1 MARIY
6 IAKYGDSLSGIAQK
20 YGVDLDILR
29 QYNHI
34 GSGDHFCV
42 GENIYIDEERKI
54 NIDETSNTVTITR
67 FGLIADS
74 SGNPELEESYKKQIQ
89 DKYYKQYYDEFY
101 EKYKNNF
108 VKKSISIDELRTL
121 HRSEVNAEVDSGWG
135 LNDTELGNWFR
146 GIAGQI
152 DKLQELINNKRILT
166 YSLIHLRRNRDNDW
180 PLSVF
185 LCHTYNYELKQDRFY
200 VLDCKDGQ
208 KYFDSYKGPKIII
221 SSTQANGSSQTMEYY
236 NQSIFPKDFIP
247 PKCIVDW
254 KFGKPVKSYTVV
266 TEYCY
271 INNNAEIWEFE
282 QPKEYSGAQAFI
294 NIDLKKTITY
304 TKARIQITPK
314 YNDNTSGETLVEE
327 YNISSVSEMNNGTE
341 DDISELEPN
350 APRISLS
357 ETGNYTIECSVNPED
372 IPDSVNKIVFNI
384 YKNDDTAI
392 YKTGTLTSYYASKG
406 RTYSV
411 KNVEP
416 DSVYTATC
424 YYIGSSEDK
433 RSKDSKHSD
442 AIVSPPK
449 VPVIKSITPS
459 TNDSGST
466 DRSITVVWKAAN
478 KKTKYTIEYVKENM
492 ELYKSIENHF
502 YAVNSDK
509 TSIEVEFDKTSD
521 AQYDTENQEMT
532 KTISGFST
540 ENGGRYYLRIKGTN
554 DRTSILGGSSA
565 TNSSSATSDWSDP
578 TDPLASF
585 IIGTKPSAPTIW
597 SSTNTAVIGE
607 PLNLYWS
614 QNSTDNSRMT
624 KSFLSIVAD
633 NLADPI
639 EIELT
644 TDDEYDNNYVH
655 VLKFEKKDNAR
666 QANIKT
672 SAFPDGSKIK
682 WRVKTAGISNE
693 YGDFSEEREI
703 NIYAKPIVSVIL
715 EDSKHNEIADTI
727 DSFPMYIS
735 LQKDKP
741 TLNQKIIGFNVN
753 IENNSNYQYIDSAGN
768 IKNLTKG
775 STVYSK
781 NFDISYPYSDKFGY
795 IYSEDEEKFKI
806 EGYYVNNKFYSD
818 SKLSNIIRPSEDI
831 LYIALNQKNG
841 DRPKKY
847 IWNEVDRVYEE
858 VDEFMFTDGNKS
870 YPYFYPYYNSKETK
884 LYIKLTCSDV
894 DLINGIEYLVRCS
907 MIMDSGL
914 VATDEITFI
923 PRFTEILYKPT
934 ATVSIDEESLTAI
947 IKPSC
952 EYQSY
957 TIDCYIQDNKAYQDI
972 NCSIEIGLFP
982 DSIYYDHFTEKYYIY
997 KLVSGSIDE
1006 YSFEESPNPLEDA
1019 ILSVFRKELDGTF
1032 TEIDRNISND
1042 SGYEVIDPHPSLAK
1056 AIYRIVSES
1065 KTTGAISYSDTEPV
1079 EIKEKALV
1087 IQFNNYTLKLPYNIS
1102 VSNGYSPDISLVEY
1116 IGRKHPVSYYGTQ
1129 LGETMS
1135 WRTVIPKSDHDT
1147 LNLIRELAIYMG
1159 DVYVREPSGTGY
1171 WANISVDFSQSYD
1184 DLTIPLSFSITR
1196 VEGGM

>member
-6 IAKYGDSLSGIAQK
+6 TAKYGDSLSGIAQK
-20 YGVDLDILR
+20 YGVDINILR

-89 DKYYKQYYDEFY
+89 DKYYKQYYNEFY

-108 VKKSISIDELRTL
+108 VTQSITIDELRKL
-121 HRSEVNAEVDSGWG
+121 RRSKVNAEVDHGVFH
-135 LNDTELGNWFR
+135 NDTELGDWFR

-152 DKLQELINNKRILT
+152 DKLQELINNKKILT
-166 YSLIHLRRNRDNDW
+166 YSLIHLRRNKDDDW

-185 LCHTYNYELKQDRFY
+185 LCHTYNSGTKEHRFY
-200 VLDCKDGQ
+200 VLDCRDGQ

-221 SSTQANGSSQTMEYY
+221 SSTQANGSSPTIEYY

-254 KFGKPVKSYTVV
+254 KFGKPVKSYTVI

-271 INNNAEIWEFE
+271 MNNNAEIWESE
-282 QPKEYSGAQAFI
+282 QPKEYPGTQAFI
-294 NIDLKKTITY
+294 NIDLAKTITY
-304 TKARIQITPK
+304 IKARISVTPK

-327 YNISSVSEMNNGTE
+327 YNIFSVSEMNNGTE

-350 APRISLS
+350 APRISMD
-357 ETGNYTIECSVNPED
+357 NYTIECSVDPED

-384 YKNDDTAI
+384 YKNNDTAI

-406 RTYSV
+406 RTYSA

-424 YYIGSSEDK
+424 YYIGSSENK
-433 RSKDSKHSD
+433 RSKDSKYSNE
-442 AIVSPPK
+442 IVSPPK
-449 VPVIKSITPS
+449 KPVIISITPS
-459 TNDSGST
+459 TNDSSST

-492 ELYKSIENHF
+492 ELYGSIEEHF

-521 AQYDTENQEMT
+521 AQYDTENQQMT

-540 ENGGRYYLRIKGTN
+540 ENGGRYYLRIRGIN
-554 DRTSILGGSSA
+554 DRTSILGGSSNI
-565 TNSSSATSDWSDP
+565 TNSSSNPSDWSDP
-578 TDPLASF
+578 TDPKASF

-607 PLNLYWS
+607 PLKLYWS

-624 KSFLSIVAD
+624 KSFLSIIAD
-633 NLADPI
+633 NLVDPI
-639 EIELT
+639 EIELI
-644 TDDEYDNNYVH
+644 TDNEYDNDYVH
-655 VLKFEKKDNAR
+655 VPKFEKKDTAR
-666 QANIKT
+666 QANVKT
-672 SAFPDGSKIK
+672 SAFKDGCKIK
-682 WRVKTAGISNE
+682 WRVKTAGVSKE

-703 NIYAKPIVSVIL
+703 NIYTKPTVSVIL
-715 EDSKHNEIADTI
+715 EDSKHNENADNI
-727 DSFPMYIS
+727 DSFPIYIS
-735 LQKDKP
+735 LQKDNP
-741 TLNQKIIGFNVN
+741 TSNQKVIGFNVN

-775 STVYSK
+775 STVYSR
-781 NFDISYPYSDKFGY
+781 NFDISYPYFDKFGY

-841 DRPKKY
+841 NRPKKY
-847 IWNEVDRVYEE
+847 IWNEVNRVYNE
-858 VDEFMFTDGNKS
+858 VNEFMFTDGGKS
-870 YPYFYPYYNSKETK
+870 YPYFYPYYNSEEAK

-894 DLINGIEYLVRCS
+894 DLINDIEYLVRCS

-952 EYQSY
+952 KYQSD
-957 TIDCYIQDNKAYQDI
+957 TIDCYIKDNKAYQDI
-972 NCSIEIGLFP
+972 NYSIEIGLFP
-982 DSIYYDHFTEKYYIY
+982 NSIYYDHVTGKYYIY

-1032 TEIDRNISND
+1032 TEIDRNINND

-1056 AIYRIVSES
+1056 AIYRIISES
-1065 KTTGAISYSDTEPV
+1065 KTTRAISYSDTEPV
-1079 EIKEKALV
+1079 EIKEKSLV

-1102 VSNGYSPDISLVEY
+1102 ISNGYSPDTSLVEY
-1116 IGRKHPVSYYGTQ
+1116 IGRKYPVSYYGTQ

-1135 WRTVIPKSDHDT
+1135 WRTVIPKSDHNT

-1159 DVYVREPSGTGY
+1159 DVYVREPSGIGY

-1196 VEGGM
+1196 VEGGI

>member
-20 YGVDLDILR
+20 YGVDINILR

-42 GENIYIDEERKI
+42 NENIYIDEERKI

-89 DKYYKQYYDEFY
+89 DKYYKQYYNEFY

-108 VKKSISIDELRTL
+108 VTQSITIDELRKL
-121 HRSEVNAEVDSGWG
+121 RRSKINAEIDSGVFH
-135 LNDTELGNWFR
+135 NDTEIGDWFR

-152 DKLQELINNKRILT
+152 DKLQELINNKKILT
-166 YSLIHLRRNRDNDW
+166 YSLIHLRRNKDDDW

-185 LCHTYNYELKQDRFY
+185 LCHTYNHELKQDRFY

-208 KYFDSYKGPKIII
+208 KYFDSYKGPKMII
-221 SSTQANGSSQTMEYY
+221 SSTQANGSSSTIEYY

-254 KFGKPVKSYTVV
+254 KFSKPVKSYTVI

-271 INNNAEIWEFE
+271 MNNNAEIWESE
-282 QPKEYSGAQAFI
+282 QPKEYPGTQAFI
-294 NIDLKKTITY
+294 NIDLAKTITY
-304 TKARIQITPK
+304 IKARISVTPK

-327 YNISSVSEMNNGTE
+327 YNIYSVSEMNNGTE

-350 APRISLS
+350 APRILMD
-357 ETGNYTIECSVNPED
+357 NYTIECSVNPED
-372 IPDSVNKIVFNI
+372 IPDNVNKIVFNI

-406 RTYSV
+406 RTYSA

-424 YYIGSSEDK
+424 YYIGSSENK
-433 RSKDSKHSD
+433 RSKDSKYSNE
-442 AIVSPPK
+442 IVSPPK
-449 VPVIKSITPS
+449 KPIIKSITPS
-459 TNDSGST
+459 TNDSSST
-466 DRSITVVWKAAN
+466 DRSITVIWKAAN
-478 KKTKYTIEYVKENM
+478 KKTKYTIEYIKENM
-492 ELYKSIENHF
+492 ELYGSIEEHF

-540 ENGGRYYLRIKGTN
+540 ENGGTYYLRIKGTN
-554 DRTSILGGSSA
+554 DRTSILGGSSN
-565 TNSSSATSDWSDP
+565 TINSSSNPSEWSDIK
-578 TDPLASF
+578 SF

-607 PLNLYWS
+607 PLKLYWS

-624 KSFLSIVAD
+624 KSFLSIIAD

-639 EIELT
+639 EIELI
-644 TDDEYDNNYVH
+644 TDDEYDNDYIH
-655 VLKFEKKDNAR
+655 VLKFEKKDTAR
-666 QANIKT
+666 QADIKT
-672 SAFPDGSKIK
+672 SAFPDGCKIK
-682 WRVKTAGISNE
+682 WRVKTAGVSKE
-693 YGDFSEEREI
+693 YGNFSEEREI
-703 NIYAKPIVSVIL
+703 NIYTKPTVLVTL
-715 EDSKHNEIADTI
+715 EDSKHNKTNSI

-735 LQKDKP
+735 LQKKNY
-741 TLNQKIIGFNVN
+741 TQNQKVIGFNVN

-775 STVYSK
+775 STVYSR

-841 DRPKKY
+841 NRPKKY

-870 YPYFYPYYNSKETK
+870 YPYFYPYYNSTETN
-884 LYIKLTCSDV
+884 LYIKLTYSDV
-894 DLINGIEYLVRCS
+894 DLINDIEYLVRCS

-934 ATVSIDEESLTAI
+934 ATVSIDEESLTAT

-952 EYQSY
+952 KYKSDE
-957 TIDCYIQDNKAYQDI
+957 INCYIKNDKAYQDI

-997 KLVSGSIDE
+997 KLIPGSIDE

-1032 TEIDRNISND
+1032 TEIDRNINNN

-1056 AIYRIVSES
+1056 AIYRIISES
-1065 KTTGAISYSDTEPV
+1065 KTTRAISYSDTEPV
-1079 EIKEKALV
+1079 EIKEKTLV
-1087 IQFNNYTLKLPYNIS
+1087 IQFDNYTLKLPYNIS
-1102 VSNGYSPDISLVEY
+1102 VSNGYSPDTSLVEY

-1135 WRTVIPKSDHDT
+1135 WRTVIPKSDHNT

>member
-1 MARIY
+1 MAKIY

-20 YGVDLDILR
+20 YGVDINILR

-42 GENIYIDEERKI
+42 DENIYIDEERKI

-67 FGLIADS
+67 FGLMADS

-101 EKYKNNF
+101 EKYKNIF
-108 VKKSISIDELRTL
+108 VTQLITIDDLRKL
-121 HRSEVNAEVDSGWG
+121 HRSDVNAEVDSG
-135 LNDTELGNWFR
+135 LFHNNTELGDWFR

-152 DKLQELINNKRILT
+152 DKLQELINNKKTLT
-166 YSLIHLRRNRDNDW
+166 YSLIHLRRNKDDDW
-180 PLSVF
+180 PLSIF
-185 LCHTYNYELKQDRFY
+185 LCHKYNSGTKEDRFY

-208 KYFDSYKGPKIII
+208 KYFDDYKGPKIII
-221 SSTQANGSSQTMEYY
+221 SSTQANGSSPTMEYY

-254 KFGKPVKSYTVV
+254 KFGKPVKSYTVI

-271 INNNAEIWEFE
+271 MNNNAEIWESE
-282 QPKEYSGAQAFI
+282 QPKEYPGTQAFI
-294 NIDLKKTITY
+294 NIDLEKTITY

-314 YNDNTSGETLVEE
+314 YNDGTSGETLVEE
-327 YNISSVSEMNNGTE
+327 YNTSSVSEMNNGTE

-350 APRISLS
+350 APRISMD
-357 ETGNYTIECSVNPED
+357 NYTIECSVDPEN
-372 IPDSVNKIVFNI
+372 IPDNVNKIVFNI
-384 YKNDDTAI
+384 YKNNDTAI

-406 RTYSV
+406 RSYSA

-424 YYIGSSEDK
+424 YYIGSSENK
-433 RSKDSKHSD
+433 RSKDSKYSNE
-442 AIVSPPK
+442 IVSPPK
-449 VPVIKSITPS
+449 KPIIISITPS
-459 TNDSGST
+459 TNDSSST

-478 KKTKYTIEYVKENM
+478 KKTKYTIEYIKENM
-492 ELYKSIENHF
+492 ELYGSIEEHF

-521 AQYDTENQEMT
+521 AQYDTEKQEMT

-554 DRTSILGGSSA
+554 DRTSILGGSSN
-565 TNSSSATSDWSDP
+565 TINSSSNPSDWSDIE
-578 TDPLASF
+578 SF

-607 PLNLYWS
+607 PLKLYWS

-624 KSFLSIVAD
+624 KSFLSIIAD

-639 EIELT
+639 EIELI
-644 TDDEYDNNYVH
+644 TDDEYDNDYIH
-655 VLKFEKKDNAR
+655 VLKFEKKDTAR

-672 SAFPDGSKIK
+672 SAFPDGCKIK
-682 WRVKTAGISNE
+682 WRVKTAGVSKE

-703 NIYAKPIVSVIL
+703 NIYAKPTVLVTL
-715 EDSKHNEIADTI
+715 EDSKHNKTNSI

-735 LQKDKP
+735 LQKKNY
-741 TLNQKIIGFNVN
+741 TQNQKVIGFNVN
-753 IENNSNYQYIDSAGN
+753 IENNTNYQYIDSAGN

-775 STVYSK
+775 STVYSR

-841 DRPKKY
+841 NRPKKY

-870 YPYFYPYYNSKETK
+870 YPYFYPYYNSTETN
-884 LYIKLTCSDV
+884 LYIKLTYSDV
-894 DLINGIEYLVRCS
+894 DLINDIEYLVRCS

-934 ATVSIDEESLTAI
+934 ATVSIDEESLTAT

-952 EYQSY
+952 KYQSD
-957 TIDCYIQDNKAYQDI
+957 TIDCYIKDDKAYQDT
-972 NCSIEIGLFP
+972 NYSIEIGLFP
-982 DSIYYDHFTEKYYIY
+982 NSIYYDHVTGKYYIY
-997 KLVSGSIDE
+997 KLIPGSIDE

-1019 ILSVFRKELDGTF
+1019 VLSVFRKELDGTF
-1032 TEIDRNISND
+1032 TEIDRNINNN

-1056 AIYRIVSES
+1056 AIYRIISES
-1065 KTTGAISYSDTEPV
+1065 KTTREISYSDTEPV

-1087 IQFNNYTLKLPYNIS
+1087 IQFDNYTLKLPYNIS
-1102 VSNGYSPDISLVEY
+1102 VSNGYSPDTSLVEY

-1135 WRTVIPKSDHDT
+1135 WRTVIPKSDHNT

-1196 VEGGM
+1196 VEGGI

>member
-20 YGVDLDILR
+20 YGVDINILR

-67 FGLIADS
+67 FGLMADS
-74 SGNPELEESYKKQIQ
+74 SGNPELEEWYKKQIQ

-108 VKKSISIDELRTL
+108 VKNSVNIDDLRKL
-121 HRSEVNAEVDSGWG
+121 HRSEINAEVDHGVFH
-135 LNDTELGNWFR
+135 NDTEIGDWFR

-152 DKLQELINNKRILT
+152 DKLQELINNKKILT
-166 YSLIHLRRNRDNDW
+166 YFLIHLRRNKDDDW

-185 LCHTYNYELKQDRFY
+185 LCHTYDYELKQDRFH

-208 KYFDSYKGPKIII
+208 KYFDDYKGPKIII
-221 SSTQANGSSQTMEYY
+221 SSTQANGSSPTMEYY

-254 KFGKPVKSYTVV
+254 KFSKPVKSYTVI

-271 INNNAEIWEFE
+271 MNNNAEIWESE
-282 QPKEYSGAQAFI
+282 QPKEYPGTQAFI
-294 NIDLKKTITY
+294 NIDLAKTITY
-304 TKARIQITPK
+304 IKARIQITPK
-314 YNDNTSGETLVEE
+314 YNDDTSGETLVEE
-327 YNISSVSEMNNGTE
+327 YNIYSVSEMNNGTE

-350 APRISLS
+350 APRISMD
-357 ETGNYTIECSVNPED
+357 NYTIECSVDPEN
-372 IPDSVNKIVFNI
+372 IPDNVNKIVFNI
-384 YKNDDTAI
+384 YKNNDTAI

-406 RTYSV
+406 RAYSA

-416 DSVYTATC
+416 NSVYTATC
-424 YYIGSSEDK
+424 YYIGSSENK
-433 RSKDSKHSD
+433 RSKDSKPSNE
-442 AIVSPPK
+442 IVSPPK
-449 VPVIKSITPS
+449 TPVIISITPS

-466 DRSITVVWKAAN
+466 DRSITVVWQAAN

-492 ELYKSIENHF
+492 ELYGSIEEHF

-521 AQYDTENQEMT
+521 AQYDTEKQLMT

-540 ENGGRYYLRIKGTN
+540 ENGGRYYLRIRGIN
-554 DRTSILGGSSA
+554 DKTSILGGSSNI
-565 TNSSSATSDWSDP
+565 TNSSSNPSDWSDP
-578 TDPLASF
+578 TDEKASF

-624 KSFLSIVAD
+624 KSFLSIIAD

-644 TDDEYDNNYVH
+644 TDNEYDNNYVH
-655 VLKFEKKDNAR
+655 VLKFEKKDTAR
-666 QANIKT
+666 QANVKT
-672 SAFPDGSKIK
+672 SAFKDGSKIK
-682 WRVKTAGISNE
+682 WRVKTAGVSKE

-703 NIYAKPIVSVIL
+703 NIYAKPTVSIIL
-715 EDSKHNEIADTI
+715 EDSKHNETDII

-735 LQKDKP
+735 LQK
-741 TLNQKIIGFNVN
+741 TNITSNQKVIGFNVN
-753 IENNSNYQYIDSAGN
+753 IENNSNYQYVDSAGN

-775 STVYSK
+775 STVYSR

-806 EGYYVNNKFYSD
+806 EGYYVNNNFYSD

-841 DRPKKY
+841 NRPKKY
-847 IWNEVDRVYEE
+847 IWNEVNRVYNE
-858 VDEFMFTDGNKS
+858 VNEFMFTDGVKS
-870 YPYFYPYYNSKETK
+870 YPYFYPYYNSTETK

-894 DLINGIEYLVRCS
+894 DLINDIEYLVRCS

-934 ATVSIDEESLTAI
+934 ATVSIDEESLTAT

-952 EYQSY
+952 KYKSD
-957 TIDCYIQDNKAYQDI
+957 TIDCYIKDNKAYQDI
-972 NCSIEIGLFP
+972 NYSIEIGSFP
-982 DSIYYDHFTEKYYIY
+982 NSIYYDHVTRKYYIY

-1032 TEIDRNISND
+1032 TEIDRNINND

-1056 AIYRIVSES
+1056 AIYRIISES
-1065 KTTGAISYSDTEPV
+1065 KTTRAISYSDTEPV
-1079 EIKEKALV
+1079 EIKEKTLV
-1087 IQFNNYTLKLPYNIS
+1087 IQFDNYTLKLPYNIS
-1102 VSNGYSPDISLVEY
+1102 VSNGYSPDTSLVEY

-1135 WRTVIPKSDHDT
+1135 WRTVIPKSDHNT

>member
-20 YGVDLDILR
+20 YGVDINILR

-42 GENIYIDEERKI
+42 DENIYIDEERKI

-89 DKYYKQYYDEFY
+89 DQYYKQYYNEFY

-108 VKKSISIDELRTL
+108 VTQSITIDELRKL
-121 HRSEVNAEVDSGWG
+121 RRSEVNAEVDSGVVHNNSEIG
-135 LNDTELGNWFR
+135 DWFR

-152 DKLQELINNKRILT
+152 DKLQELINNKKILT
-166 YSLIHLRRNRDNDW
+166 YSLIHLRRNKDDDW

-208 KYFDSYKGPKIII
+208 KYFDDYKGPKIII
-221 SSTQANGSSQTMEYY
+221 SSTQANGSSPTMEYC

-254 KFGKPVKSYTVV
+254 KFGKPVKSYTVI

-271 INNNAEIWEFE
+271 MNNNAEIWESE
-282 QPKEYSGAQAFI
+282 QPKEYPGTQAFI

-327 YNISSVSEMNNGTE
+327 YNIFSVSEMNNGTE
-341 DDISELEPN
+341 DDITELEPN
-350 APRISLS
+350 APRISMD
-357 ETGNYTIECSVNPED
+357 NYTIECSVDPEN
-372 IPDSVNKIVFNI
+372 IPDNVNKIVFNI
-384 YKNDDTAI
+384 YKNNDTAI

-406 RTYSV
+406 RAYSA

-416 DSVYTATC
+416 DSIYTATC
-424 YYIGSSEDK
+424 YYIGSSENK
-433 RSKDSKHSD
+433 RSKDSKYSNE
-442 AIVSPPK
+442 IVSPPK
-449 VPVIKSITPS
+449 KPIIKSITPS

-466 DRSITVVWKAAN
+466 DRSITVVWQAAN

-492 ELYKSIENHF
+492 ELYGSIDEHF

-521 AQYDTENQEMT
+521 AQYDTAKQEMT

-540 ENGGRYYLRIKGTN
+540 ENGGRYYLRIKGIN
-554 DRTSILGGSSA
+554 DRTSIIGGSSN
-565 TNSSSATSDWSDP
+565 TINSSSNPSEWSDIK
-578 TDPLASF
+578 SF

-607 PLNLYWS
+607 PLKLYWS

-624 KSFLSIVAD
+624 KSFLSIIAD
-633 NLADPI
+633 NLTDPI
-639 EIELT
+639 EIELI
-644 TDDEYDNNYVH
+644 TDDEYDNNYIH
-655 VLKFEKKDNAR
+655 VLKFEKKDTAR

-672 SAFPDGSKIK
+672 SAFPDGCKIK
-682 WRVKTAGISNE
+682 WRVKTAGVSKE

-703 NIYAKPIVSVIL
+703 NIYAKPTVLVTL
-715 EDSKHNEIADTI
+715 EDSKHNKTNNI

-735 LQKDKP
+735 LQKKNY
-741 TLNQKIIGFNVN
+741 TQNQKIIGFNVN

-775 STVYSK
+775 STVYSR

-841 DRPKKY
+841 NRPKKY

-858 VDEFMFTDGNKS
+858 VNEFMFTDGNKS
-870 YPYFYPYYNSKETK
+870 YPYFYPYYNSTETN
-884 LYIKLTCSDV
+884 LYIKITYSDV
-894 DLINGIEYLVRCS
+894 NLINDIEYLVRCS

-923 PRFTEILYKPT
+923 PRFTEILYRPT

-952 EYQSY
+952 KYKSD
-957 TIDCYIQDNKAYQDI
+957 TIDCYIKDNKAYQDI
-972 NCSIEIGLFP
+972 NYSVEIGLFP
-982 DSIYYDHFTEKYYIY
+982 NSIYYDHVTGKYYIY
-997 KLVSGSIDE
+997 KLIPGSIDE

-1032 TEIDRNISND
+1032 TEIDRNINND

-1056 AIYRIVSES
+1056 AIYRIISES
-1065 KTTGAISYSDTEPV
+1065 KTTRAISYSDTEPV
-1079 EIKEKALV
+1079 EIKEKSLV
-1087 IQFNNYTLKLPYNIS
+1087 IQFDNYTLKLPYNIS
-1102 VSNGYSPDISLVEY
+1102 VSNGYSPDTSLVEY

-1135 WRTVIPKSDHDT
+1135 WRTVIPKSDHNT

-1159 DVYVREPSGTGY
+1159 DVYVREPSGIGY

>member
-6 IAKYGDSLSGIAQK
+6 TAKYGDSLSGIAQK
-20 YGVDLDILR
+20 YGVNIETLR

-42 GENIYIDEERKI
+42 GENIYIDEEKKI

-74 SGNPELEESYKKQIQ
+74 SGNPELEESDKKQIQ

-108 VKKSISIDELRTL
+108 VTQAITIDELRTL
-121 HRSEVNAEVDSGWG
+121 HRSEVNAEVDGG
-135 LNDTELGNWFR
+135 LFHNDTELGDWFR

-152 DKLQELINNKRILT
+152 DKLQELINNKKILT
-166 YSLIHLRRNRDNDW
+166 YFLIHLRRNRDNDW

-185 LCHTYNYELKQDRFY
+185 LCHKYNSGTEENRFY
-200 VLDCKDGQ
+200 VLDCRDGQ
-208 KYFDSYKGPKIII
+208 KYFDNYKGPKMII
-221 SSTQANGSSQTMEYY
+221 SSTQSNGSSQTMEYY

-254 KFGKPVKSYTVV
+254 KFGKPVKSYTVI

-271 INNNAEIWEFE
+271 MNNNAEIWESE
-282 QPKEYSGAQAFI
+282 QPEEYSGTQAFI
-294 NIDLKKTITY
+294 NIDLNKTITY
-304 TKARIQITPK
+304 TKARISVTPK
-314 YNDNTSGETLVEE
+314 YNDDTSGETLIEE
-327 YNISSVSEMNNGTE
+327 YNTSSVSEMNKGTE

-357 ETGNYTIECSVNPED
+357 ETDSYTIECSVNPED
-372 IPDSVNKIVFNI
+372 IPDNVNKIVFNI

-406 RTYSV
+406 RVYSA
-411 KNVEP
+411 KKIDEN
-416 DSVYTATC
+416 SIYTATC
-424 YYIGSSEDK
+424 YYIGSDETK

-449 VPVIKSITPS
+449 KPTDIRITPS
-459 TNDSGST
+459 TNDSSST
-466 DRSITVVWKAAN
+466 DRTITVVWKAAN
-478 KKTKYTIEYVKENM
+478 KKTKYTIEYIKENM

-509 TSIEVEFDKTSD
+509 TSVEVEFDKTSD
-521 AQYDTENQEMT
+521 AQYDTEKQEMT
-532 KTISGFST
+532 KTIAGFST

-554 DRTSILGGSSA
+554 DRTSILGGSSNI
-565 TNSSSATSDWSDP
+565 TNSSSATSDWSDIE
-578 TDPLASF
+578 SF

-633 NLADPI
+633 NLTDPI
-639 EIELT
+639 EIELI

-655 VLKFEKKDNAR
+655 VLKFEKKDTAR
-666 QANIKT
+666 QANVKT

-682 WRVKTAGISNE
+682 WKVKTAGVSKE

-703 NIYAKPIVSVIL
+703 NIYVKPTVSIIL
-715 EDSKHNEIADTI
+715 EDSKHNETDII

-735 LQKDKP
+735 LQKNNP
-741 TLNQKIIGFNVN
+741 TSNQKVIGFNVN
-753 IENNSNYQYIDSAGN
+753 IENNTNYQYVDSAGN

-781 NFDISYPYSDKFGY
+781 NFDISYPYSDKFGH

-806 EGYYVNNKFYSD
+806 EGYYVNNNFYSD
-818 SKLSNIIRPSEDI
+818 SRLSNIITPSEDI

-858 VDEFMFTDGNKS
+858 VNEFMFTNGGKS
-870 YPYFYPYYNSKETK
+870 YPYFYPYYNSEKAK

-914 VATDEITFI
+914 VATNEITFI

-934 ATVSIDEESLTAI
+934 AIVSIDEEALTAI

-952 EYQSY
+952 KYQSD
-957 TIDCYIQDNKAYQDI
+957 TIDCYIKDGKAYQDI
-972 NCSIEIGLFP
+972 NYSIEIGLFP
-982 DSIYYDHFTEKYYIY
+982 NSIYYDHVTGKYYIY

-1032 TEIDRNISND
+1032 TEIDRNIDND

-1079 EIKEKALV
+1079 EIKEKSLV
-1087 IQFNNYTLKLPYNIS
+1087 IQFDNYTLKLPYNIS
-1102 VSNGYSPDISLVEY
+1102 VSNGYSPDTSLVEY

-1135 WRTVIPKSDHDT
+1135 WRTVIPKSDHNT